1 MGNRNTPTKR
11 IRIFESEL
19 EEMRCKHLT
28 VRSNKGTKYYFCR
41 LKKQQLQLTLEQC
54 KKCPK
59 FECKMN
65 KQIKNKSNKLSKL
78 EKKRFSI
85 LTDDLEHCFI
95 CKELDES
102 LIPKDD
108 LHEIYPR

>member
-1 MGNRNTPTKR
+1 
-11 IRIFESEL
+11 
-19 EEMRCKHLT
+19 
-28 VRSNKGTKYYFCR
+28 
-41 LKKQQLQLTLEQC
+41 
-54 KKCPK
+54 
-59 FECKMN
+59 MN

-95 CKELDES
+95 CKERDES

>member
-1 MGNRNTPTKR
+1 
-11 IRIFESEL
+11 
-19 EEMRCKHLT
+19 MRCKHLT

-85 LTDDLEHCFI
+85 LTYDLENCFI
-95 CKELDES
+95 CKELNES